1 MSVDPKLKK
10 KKDEEAQQIWIGID
24 PPAKQCKR
32 CMFAAD
38 DTEYTVGAEM
48 AYCDIYEMS
57 EDSDGK
63 PDDILWDKAECEFFV
78 ENPYGGDV

>member
-24 PPAKQCKR
+24 PPAAQCKK
-32 CMFAAD
+32 CLFAAD

-48 AYCDIYEMS
+48 AYCDVYELPA
-57 EDSDGK
+57 GK
-63 PDDILWDKAECEFFV
+63 PDDILWDKEDCEFFV
-78 ENPYGGDV
+78 ESPYGGDV